1 MPESRGR
8 TKKKGSRY
16 QLEPAKKKRVKP
28 MPRWYA
34 PLVLGIM
41 GIGVAVIVWNY
52 MRGTDRASNAFLW
65 IGLGLIGVGF
75 LGTTRIR

>member
-8 TKKKGSRY
+8 TKKKGGRY
-16 QLEPAKKKRVKP
+16 QLEPARKKKPKR

-41 GIGVAVIVWNY
+41 LVGVVVIVWNY
-52 MRGTDRASNAFLW
+52 MGGNTQNMFLW
-65 IGLGLIGVGF
+65 IGLGLIALGF
-75 LGTTRIR
+75 IGTTNIR